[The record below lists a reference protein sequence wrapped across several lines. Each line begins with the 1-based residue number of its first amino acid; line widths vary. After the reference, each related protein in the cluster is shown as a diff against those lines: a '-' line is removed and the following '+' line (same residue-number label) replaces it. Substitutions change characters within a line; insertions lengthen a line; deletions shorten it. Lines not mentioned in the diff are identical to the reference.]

1 MEVEFLSD
9 RTLMW
14 ATGELDLLTAPRL
27 SGEITAHL
35 LDGAVGLAILD
46 LQDLAFIGCRGV
58 AVLIDS
64 AERARE
70 RGVELRIVPGRALR
84 LMDRHLGLRDLIRMA
99 DDRP

>member
-1 MEVEFLSD
+1 VEVEFLSD

-14 ATGELDLLTAPRL
+14 ATGEIDLLTAPRL

-35 LDGAVGLAILD
+35 LDGAVGLAVLD
-46 LQDLAFIGCRGV
+46 LRDLAFIDCRGV

-70 RGVELRIVPGRALR
+70 RGIDLRVVPGRALR
-84 LMDRHLGLRDLIRMA
+84 LLDRHLGLRDLMRIA
-99 DDRP
+99 DDLS